1 MSEKIPRKT
10 ETLQRRTRRM
20 ADDARVVALRE
31 LVQISTLSVAELR
44 WIGRQAILR
53 VFAAQ
58 TTIVTERMP
67 SAYLYIVLQGT
78 VSATLHDRI
87 GREASLG
94 TLSVGD
100 VFGEGPLFGNH
111 FASSTL
117 VSQSPCQLLQIPLT
131 QLQRDAH
138 LIPGFLE
145 QLRGIYRQRL
155 VLATLLRVPFLAVMS
170 DAERTAIAEQLLV
183 REVRRGEFVIRRGN
197 RPNGLHLIESGQFVV
212 EHEGHVLSHL
222 DAGDFFGATA
232 LMTNEPAHDDIRA
245 LTPCQIL
252 TMPTLQFL
260 TLLDQHPDMADFL
273 QTSISERN
281 HYGAQLD
288 TLGDALVRRGVRR
301 GERILVRDVE
311 RCPPGCQLC
320 LDGCASRHGV
330 PRMQLTGIRTE
341 AIQILDSC
349 RQCRVGAECMEIC
362 PQHAIQW
369 SGSVLTVGP
378 SCDGC
383 GLCVPACPYD
393 ALTVDPITPGLIAT
407 LQDHAQR
414 IPIISLIV
422 NKPPKKANKCDFC
435 ADFQDMAC
443 VSRCPIGAL
452 RIVDVEQ
459 LYPY

>member
-1 MSEKIPRKT
+1 MNGKMHRNV
-10 ETLQRRTRRM
+10 ETVQRRTRRLI
-20 ADDARVVALRE
+20 DDARVFALRE
-31 LVQISTLSVAELR
+31 LPPISDLAVAELR
-44 WIGRQAILR
+44 WIGRHAVLR

-67 SAYLYIVLQGT
+67 SDYLYIVLQGT
-78 VSATLHDRI
+78 VTATLHDRI

-94 TLSVGD
+94 TLHAGN
-100 VFGEGPLFGNH
+100 VFGEGPLFGTH
-111 FASSTL
+111 FGSSTL
-117 VSQSPCQLLQIPLT
+117 VSQSPCQLLQIPLPR
-131 QLQRDAH
+131 LLNDAH
-138 LIPGFLE
+138 LIPGFMDM
-145 QLRGIYRQRL
+145 LRGMYRQRL
-155 VLATLLRVPFLAVMS
+155 VQATLLRVPFLAVMS
-170 DAERTAIAEQLLV
+170 DEERHTIAEQLLV
-183 REVRRGEFVIRRGN
+183 RDVRRGEYVIRRGN

-212 EHEGHVLSHL
+212 EHDGHVLSHL

-252 TMPTLQFL
+252 TMPTMQFL
-260 TLLDQHPDMADFL
+260 TLLEQHPDMAEFL
-273 QTSISERN
+273 ETSIRERN

-288 TLGDALVRRGVRR
+288 ALGDALVLHGVRR
-301 GERILVRDVE
+301 GERVLVRDVE

-320 LDGCASRHGV
+320 LEGCASRHGV

-349 RQCRVGAECMEIC
+349 RQCRVGPECVEVC
-362 PQHAIQW
+362 PQQAIQW
-369 SGSVLTVGP
+369 TGSVLTVGP

-383 GLCVPACPYD
+383 GLCVTACPYD
-393 ALTVDPITPGLIAT
+393 ALTVDPIRPGVIAT
-407 LQDHAQR
+407 LQDRAQR

-422 NKPPKKANKCDFC
+422 AKPPKKASKCDFC

-452 RIVDVEQ
+452 RVVDVEQ
-459 LYPY
+459 LFPY